1 MAVVQPS
8 SLKSTLVL
16 GGGELAKRIRVHDWA
31 VTPLG
36 PMEAWPQSLRTAV
49 DIMLASPSPVS
60 IVWGPE
66 RVQLYNDAY
75 VPIAVERHPG
85 ALGRP
90 AAENWSEAYEPFL
103 GPVFDRVF
111 AGETVTLDEH
121 AVPLLTPNG
130 RVEECFFTGSFQ
142 PVRDESGSVGGVF
155 HPLIEVTAKVQADA
169 ERRERDAR
177 LRRILDGMDE
187 GFGVLGPDF
196 TILEQN
202 SEALRLDG
210 RPREEIVGR
219 SHWEVYPG
227 SEG

>member
-1 MAVVQPS
+1 
-8 SLKSTLVL
+8 
-16 GGGELAKRIRVHDWA
+16 
-31 VTPLG
+31 
-36 PMEAWPQSLRTAV
+36 
-49 DIMLASPSPVS
+49 VS

-75 VPIAVERHPG
+75 VPIAAERHPA
-85 ALGRP
+85 ALGRR

-130 RVEECFFTGSFQ
+130 RVEERFFTGSFQ

-227 SEG
+227 SEDSELGRLYKRAMAERVSASLEHCYAFENGRARWLDMRASPTADGRARRVLARCH